1 MSNEQHSNV
10 PESIAR
16 DDEGPKLLVL
26 DYPLLTKIKEE
37 SDKNTELGLSK
48 LDAVGAFNKINA
60 REDIKKA
67 RKADADAALSKDEKT
82 NDPSERLRIE
92 AISSRLYTLQN
103 LGKALEKAIGTFD
116 GKSAKGV
123 RQTFSLFL
131 NLPYDP
137 SDLSKVDLVF
147 NNSWRNSEQFPQGL
161 NTDEG
166 LVKIA
171 QSLAPEIQAM
181 LTEENVSWEELTK
194 GNPEVAKLFAPQL
207 RAEKTV
213 QEPAL
218 DMTNEKSVSRAQARE
233 FKTLID
239 GLKKQGFNLVAEAGS
254 KNDDVLSKAFD
265 YEHLGT
271 LARYVGSPEKV
282 SDDELASA
290 LEKAFQGST
299 NSFNETL
306 KDVIAGAKALNPEKT
321 LNPYELEASTKLV
334 ELAKEVETSN
344 GADGRIA
351 SR

>member
-16 DDEGPKLLVL
+16 DDEGPKLLML
-26 DYPLLTKIKEE
+26 KPELLTKIKEE
-37 SDKNTELGLSK
+37 SDKNTAQGLSK
-48 LDAVGAFNKINA
+48 LDAVGALNKINA
-60 REDIKKA
+60 REKIKTDQQAELKAAADKANLADSPEEKA
-67 RKADADAALSKDEKT
+67 RV
-82 NDPSERLRIE
+82 E
-92 AISSRLYTLQN
+92 AVSNRLYTLQN
-103 LGKALEKAIGTFD
+103 LGKALEKAIGMVD

-123 RQTFSLFL
+123 RLMFATYL
-131 NLPYDP
+131 NLPDDP
-137 SDLSKVDLVF
+137 TNLANVDITL
-147 NNSWRNSEQFPQGL
+147 NDAWRNSDRFPQAL

-166 LVKIA
+166 LFKIA
-171 QSLAPEIQAM
+171 QNLASEIQPM
-181 LTEENVSWEELTK
+181 LAEENVSWEELTK
-194 GNPEVAKLFAPQL
+194 GNPELIKLFAPQL

-213 QEPAL
+213 QEPSANEG
-218 DMTNEKSVSRAQARE
+218 NEKSISRAQARE
-233 FKTLID
+233 FKALID
-239 GLKKQGFNLVAEAGS
+239 GLKKQGFNLIAEAGS
-254 KNDDVLSKAFD
+254 ENDDALSKAFN

-271 LARYVGSPEKV
+271 LARYVGTPEKV

-299 NSFNETL
+299 SSFNETL

-321 LNPYELEASTKLV
+321 LNAYELEASTKLV